1 MFRSSDGGDTWIDL
15 QPPTRASGTAVIV
28 VAPSNGTVLYRTTSD
43 FSAYPERSD
52 DRGVT
57 WRPVARLPGFRGPS
71 ALAVDPRDEN
81 SVWAAAF
88 NAYFPLEAVLYHSTD
103 GGAHW
108 QVFDGPFGSPFPAAM
123 MRFDP
128 NGGVLHVAYPGHGIW
143 ELTQ

>member
-1 MFRSSDGGDTWIDL
+1 VDL
-15 QPPTRASGTAVIV
+15 LPASTTFSNYAGVV
-28 VAPSNGTVLYRTTSD
+28 VAPSNGAVLYRGGGE
-43 FSAYPERSD
+43 FHSARPERSD
-52 DRGVT
+52 DRGMT
-57 WRPVARLPGFRGPS
+57 WHPVAGLPGFRGPS

-143 ELTQ
+143 ELTH